1 MSMSTETEI
10 PDELIDLLELLQEGG
25 LDEAGRARLLAMLKE
40 RPEYLPTVASHF
52 AVGRALAQLEAPEM
66 DFAARTAAHV
76 VKLANEKEFAF
87 VDRLKRRIVMR
98 RTVKVLA
105 AAAVLALAALPV
117 FFWKRTTP
125 VAPQPEEVAVLS
137 RLDKDGGTVHTESVR
152 VGSHIKEDAGLV
164 RLNFKNGAIV
174 AVEGPVDFTVVSALE
189 LLLETGRLNAW
200 CPEAAHGFKVRTASG
215 DLTDLGTSFG
225 VSASTDGRS
234 EFVVLDGMVEVE
246 KGSEKLRLEKG
257 SAVAAKAGD
266 TLQSVAFAPSPFKK
280 TWLLACGILSTKGQ
294 VAPVDPDV
302 PEKVALA
309 ENDEYVMVIPE
320 KRGVIFN
327 RPLDAE
333 IIEPGHLPGE
343 FDGKV
348 HTVTPVP
355 EKRLRSVLLRFDPV
369 GAWPDDYFLK
379 LQGEVTFD
387 RPVVAIS
394 CQRDSLEK
402 SDELFANRT
411 WDAVYRGIELKQ
423 TNNPPDSVSLSADRH
438 TVSVLFY
445 AGASTDEVRVFLED
459 N

>member
-1 MSMSTETEI
+1 MSMETEI
-10 PDELIDLLELLQEGG
+10 PDELIELLELLQEGG
-25 LDEAGRARLLAMLKE
+25 LDEAGRARLHAMAKE
-40 RPEYLPTVASHF
+40 RPEFLPIVTSHF
-52 AVGRALAQLEAPEM
+52 AVARALAQLEVPEQDQ
-66 DFAARTAAHV
+66 DFAGRTAAHV

-87 VDRLKRRIVMR
+87 VGRVKRRIIVR

-105 AAAVLALAALPV
+105 AAAVLALAILPFV
-117 FFWKRTTP
+117 WKRATP
-125 VAPQPEEVAVLS
+125 AAVQAEEVAVLS
-137 RLDKDGGTVHTESVR
+137 RLDKGGGTLRTETVR
-152 VGSHIKEDAGLV
+152 IGSRIKENAGLM
-164 RLNFKNGAIV
+164 RLNFTNGAVV
-174 AVEGPVDFTVVSALE
+174 AVEGPVDFTVVSAKE
-189 LLLETGRLNAW
+189 ILLETGRLNAW
-200 CPEAAHGFKVRTASG
+200 CPEAAHGFKVRTASAG
-215 DLTDLGTSFG
+215 LTDLGTSFG
-225 VSASTDGRS
+225 VSATTDGRS

-257 SAVAAKAGD
+257 SAVSSSGKDA
-266 TLQSVAFAPSPFKK
+266 LQSVAFEPTPFKK
-280 TWLLACGILSTKGQ
+280 TWLLACGILSTSGQ

-309 ENDEYVMVIPE
+309 ESDEFVMVIPE

-333 IIEPGHLPGE
+333 IVEPGHMPGD
-343 FDGKV
+343 FDGTAHAV
-348 HTVTPVP
+348 SPVP

-394 CQRDSLEK
+394 CQRATLEK

-411 WDAVYRGIELKQ
+411 WDAIYRGIELKQ
-423 TNNPPDSVSLSADRH
+423 TNNPPDSVSLSPDRH